1 MVLVITTLGEK
12 MGVEYLYSQT
22 GKNWSSDV
30 SRLDPD
36 EPDQLTDE
44 LTNDSLDEG
53 FEESEE
59 VDPTVGDLHLGAISF
74 RPAPLKCNHWYFTQL
89 KFMLICDYLSYKTV
103 FPLNSL
109 F

>member
-36 EPDQLTDE
+36 EPDELTDE
-44 LTNDSLDEG
+44 MTNDSLDAG

-59 VDPTVGDLHLGAISF
+59 VDPTVGDLHLEPSPSDQHPSSATTGI
-74 RPAPLKCNHWYFTQL
+74 LQN
-89 KFMLICDYLSYKTV
+89 
-103 FPLNSL
+103 
-109 F
+109 